1 MLNIRFVASGKS
13 QVEVHY
19 GLYTKKAVENL
30 EKIFDYNHHHFTN
43 PVFVKMS
50 SCGKKRGNYYF
61 VGRSLFDGEA
71 MTTLDIAN
79 YNFGTFTKEMLL
91 EKAVEFIES
100 IFKDMQEKW
109 EKFVKEFPAVRDQVA
124 LADWFLDGK
133 PLPKRLVGDPMT
145 PFEQCAVTTLTA
157 KLVELKKTRQ
167 KADEVRASLDEIW
180 TSYEKRIA

>member
-1 MLNIRFVASGKS
+1 MLNIRFVASGNGKN

-30 EKIFDYNHHHFTN
+30 EKIFDYNHHHFTD

-50 SCGKKRGNYYF
+50 SCGKKRGKYYF
-61 VGRSLFDGEA
+61 VGRSLVDGEA
-71 MTTLDIAN
+71 VTTLDIIN
-79 YNFGTFTKEMLL
+79 YGAFTEEMMLK
-91 EKAVEFIES
+91 KATEFIES
-100 IFKDMQEKW
+100 IFKDMQGKW
-109 EKFVKEFPAVRDQVA
+109 KKYVKEFPAVRDQVA

-145 PFEQCAVTTLTA
+145 PFEQCAVTALTS

-167 KADEVRASLDEIW
+167 KSDEVRASLDEIW